1 MKIPEDCSSVWICLQ
16 DVLILDTDNQIVHS
30 GDKMQAILGISDAS
44 TKCSFLDFFP
54 GSDVR
59 VAIEEAFASV
69 RREKKAHSLE
79 IPGIDPT
86 LTVFPSG
93 GQAGQIVIAVQTQ
106 LEVANHMQHQL
117 QERVKELECLYSISR
132 EMKGSQDLEEAIEA
146 SIQHLIAGFQY
157 PDITSVKIQLKPGK
171 VFGDRNMDPEKAANT
186 LEKPIVFGGR
196 EIGRIFVFYRE
207 PAEFLDEEDALLT
220 EIAIILSNRLER
232 LKYVRT
238 LEKRRKVLL
247 SKNEKLLELTEVCS
261 TSRKKLQAVL
271 DAITDKLIVIGPEYD
286 VILSNNAEILVGGTC
301 HKEIFSS
308 DDRCENCPSEIAF
321 RESRPAVTELRKG
334 DKYYFIRAYPI
345 VNDEGEV
352 ERVVETVSDVT
363 NQKQMEAQ
371 LFQSY
376 KLASIGKLVAGIA
389 HEINNPNTFIRG
401 NVKIVQEAF
410 QDIFPL
416 LDRIY
421 ANQPDLKLARLNYD
435 IFREHIPQ
443 LIEDMNHGTDR
454 INKIVL
460 GLRNFAKKDDGLL
473 TEDVNLNNL
482 IENNLRIVKKEI
494 GKHAEIRENLAA
506 DLPVFKG
513 NRQKMEQ
520 VLMNLLTNASQA
532 IIGEN
537 GLITIQTS
545 YDADAKNVVL
555 EVQDNGTGMDEK
567 TRKHIFDPFYTT
579 KRNSGGTGLGL
590 SILYGIIKDHCGTI
604 NVDSKIGE
612 GTTFTIR
619 LPLGRGETS

>member
-1 MKIPEDCSSVWICLQ
+1 MMIPEDYSSVWICLQ

-30 GDKMQAILGISDAS
+30 GDSMQAILGISDTS
-44 TKCSFLDFFP
+44 IKRRFVDIFP
-54 GSDVR
+54 GSDER
-59 VAIEEAFASV
+59 IAIEEVLTSV
-69 RREKKAHSLE
+69 RNEKKAHSLE
-79 IPGIDPT
+79 ITGIDPT
-86 LTVFPSG
+86 LTAFPSG
-93 GQAGQIVIAVQTQ
+93 GHQGQVVIAVQSQ
-106 LEVANHMQHQL
+106 LEAANRMQHQL
-117 QERVKELECLYSISR
+117 KERVKELECLYNISR
-132 EMKGSQDLEEAIEA
+132 EMKGSQDLDEAIEA
-146 SIQHLIAGFQY
+146 SMKHLIAGFQY

-171 VFGDRNMDPEKAANT
+171 VYGDRNMVPETAANT
-186 LEKPIVFGGR
+186 LEKPIVLGGR
-196 EIGRIFVFYRE
+196 EIGRIFVFYRK
-207 PAEFLDEEDALLT
+207 PAEFLEEEDALLT

-261 TSRKKLQAVL
+261 TARKKLQAVL
-271 DAITDKLIVIGPEYD
+271 DAITDKLVVIGPEYK
-286 VILSNNAEILVGGTC
+286 VVLSNNDKIQVGGIC
-301 HKEIFSS
+301 HKETFFS

-321 RESRPAVTELRKG
+321 NESRPAVTELRRG

-345 VNDEGEV
+345 LCDEGEV
-352 ERVVETVSDVT
+352 ERVVETVNDVT

-376 KLASIGKLVAGIA
+376 KLASIGKLVAGVA

-416 LDRIY
+416 LDSIY
-421 ANQPDLKLARLNYD
+421 ANQPDLKLARLNYG
-435 IFREHIPQ
+435 IFRKHIPQ
-443 LIEDMNHGTDR
+443 LIEDINHGTDR

-473 TEDVNLNNL
+473 TEDVDLNNL
-482 IENNLRIVKKEI
+482 IRNNLRIVKKEI
-494 GKHAEIRENLAA
+494 GKCASIRENLAD
-506 DLPVFKG
+506 DLPIFKG
-513 NRQKMEQ
+513 NKQKMEQ
-520 VLMNLLTNASQA
+520 VLMNLLTNAAQA
-532 IIGEN
+532 IIGEH

-545 YDADAKNVVL
+545 YDAEAKNVVL
-555 EVQDNGTGMDEK
+555 QIQDNGTGMDEK

-590 SILYGIIKDHCGTI
+590 SILYGIIKDHGGTI
-604 NVDSKIGE
+604 NVDSEVGE